1 MCKYCEEINGKIN
14 GENIMETSITYTN
27 HANNKLVYLP
37 IRVNLRSTKWL
48 LFDEDYS
55 SALCIEVLD
64 EDHNKK
70 YITIGDFRDAI
81 NFCPM
86 CGRKLSKELE
96 S

>member
-27 HANNKLVYLP
+27 
-37 IRVNLRSTKWL
+37 
-48 LFDEDYS
+48 FDKDYS

-64 EDHNKK
+64 EDHTKK
-70 YITIGDFRDAI
+70 YITIGDFRNTI

-86 CGRKLSKELE
+86 CGRKLNKD
-96 S
+96 